1 MYDYKLTFDKE
12 MCSEMYKAEGLKKSG
27 GIREGFPKVIF
38 EQISEK

>member
-27 GIREGFPKVIF
+27 G
-38 EQISEK
+38 SEKVSLK